1 MIIIHSDRDGDRDA
15 NMMAAA
21 AGEGQIILF
30 PAATTS
36 SEDLVG
42 CYVQTTTFSSLY
54 SDFYRTQITL
64 GISFWD
70 GSYITHPKTTPIVP
84 QIYSKYPINTPKYPS
99 IGKDNLEDFLTQP
112 RNIIR
117 ARVHIHTLHYLIPKL
132 EAPSK

>member
-1 MIIIHSDRDGDRDA
+1 MYISSGGYHHHFNNLCCHPDCRQNDHHHSDRAGDRDA

-54 SDFYRTQITL
+54 SDFYRSQITL
-64 GISFWD
+64 RISFWD
-70 GSYITHPKTTPIVP
+70 GSYITHPETTSIVR
-84 QIYSKYPINTPKYPS
+84 QIYSKYPLKHP
-99 IGKDNLEDFLTQP
+99 Q
-112 RNIIR
+112 
-117 ARVHIHTLHYLIPKL
+117 IPI
-132 EAPSK
+132 